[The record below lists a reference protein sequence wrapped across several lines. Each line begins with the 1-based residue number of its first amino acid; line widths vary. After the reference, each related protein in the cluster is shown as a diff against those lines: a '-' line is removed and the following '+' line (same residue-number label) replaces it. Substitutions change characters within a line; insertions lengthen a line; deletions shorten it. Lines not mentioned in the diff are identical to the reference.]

1 MKYIVKQ
8 LSEDFIFEEME
19 QARQQFVEALNFTME
34 NATIFFDKNA
44 NNPLDFYIAYDF
56 QQKHGDPVVYGFNL
70 RDELIRI
77 FNLNDNK
84 YHSSKSA
91 LALSQQLKKLAEEI
105 AERYDPEPAKTI
117 AESEDKKD
125 AEYAKNINRS
135 YREVLREAIEKD
147 KAEQLKKAQ
156 AEADVNS
163 ASDGYPRQ
171 TILLG
176 SKSAAK
182 S

>member
-8 LSEDFIFEEME
+8 LSDQFIFEEME
-19 QARQQFVEALNFTME
+19 QVRKQFVEALNYTME
-34 NATIFFDKNA
+34 SATIFFDKSA
-44 NNPLDFYIAYDF
+44 TNPLDFYIAYDF
-56 QQKHGDPVVYGFNL
+56 QQKHGEHVVYGFNL

-77 FNLNDNK
+77 FNLDERK

-91 LALSQQLKKLAEEI
+91 LAVSRQLIKLAEELE
-105 AERYDPEPAKTI
+105 ARYDPEPTKTI
-117 AESEDKKD
+117 AETQDRND
-125 AEYAKNINRS
+125 TEYAKQINRS
-135 YREVLREAIEKD
+135 YREVLRDAIEKD
-147 KAEQLKKAQ
+147 KAEQMKKAE
-156 AEADVNS
+156 AESNA
-163 ASDGYPRQ
+163 AGDGYQRQ